1 MIFGFLMGI
10 SDAIP
15 GYSGGTTLTLLNFYD
30 NLVENTKGVFKP
42 QLNTK
47 RWQHFL

>member
-47 RWQHFL
+47 R